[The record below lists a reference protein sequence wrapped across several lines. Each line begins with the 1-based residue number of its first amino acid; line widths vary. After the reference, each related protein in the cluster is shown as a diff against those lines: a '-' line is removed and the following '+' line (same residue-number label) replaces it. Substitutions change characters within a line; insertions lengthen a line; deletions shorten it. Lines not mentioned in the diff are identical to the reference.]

1 MEKTM
6 EKRKINPQKKMDQ
19 VIRAARKLFVE
30 KGYRGVAIPEI
41 VKESGVSVGAIY
53 LHFGNKEKL
62 AETVYEV
69 TLQRFMGMFYERLSG
84 KETIQGKLRA
94 FSELAF
100 EITEEDSEMMEYML
114 SVRKEI
120 RSDILLPLCS
130 SDAFKEVQT
139 IINDGIASGEIRPG
153 SNLVAAVSYTGVII
167 RAVEL
172 RLQGVLEQP
181 LQEISDELI
190 KNAWSGIVAE

>member
-1 MEKTM
+1 M
-6 EKRKINPQKKMDQ
+6 EKRKINPQEKIDQ
-19 VIRAARKLFVE
+19 VIRAARKLFVK

-69 TLQRFMGMFYERLSG
+69 TLRRFMGLFSERLSG
-84 KETIQGKLRA
+84 KESIQGKLRA

-120 RSDILLPLCS
+120 RSDLLLPLCS
-130 SDAFKEVQT
+130 SDAFKEVQM
-139 IINDGIASGEIRPG
+139 IINDGIASGEIKSG
-153 SNLVAAVSYTGVII
+153 SDLVAAVSYTGVII

-190 KNAWSGIVAE
+190 KNAWAGIVAE

>member
-1 MEKTM
+1 MQ
-6 EKRKINPQKKMDQ
+6 KRDINPQKKMDL
-19 VIRAARKLFVE
+19 VICAARKLFVE

-62 AETVYEV
+62 AESVYQK
-69 TLQRFMGMFYERLSG
+69 TLDQFMQMFSERLSD
-84 KETIQGKLRA
+84 KATVQDKLKA
-94 FSELAF
+94 FAELVF

-120 RSDILLPLCS
+120 RSNLLFPLCS
-130 SDAFKEVQT
+130 SDAFTEVQQ
-139 IINDGIASGEIRPG
+139 IINGGISSGEIKPG
-153 SNLVAAVSYTGVII
+153 SCLLAAISYTGVIL

-172 RLQGVLEQP
+172 RLQGVIQQP
-181 LQEISDELI
+181 LQDLATELI
-190 KNAWSGIVAE
+190 KNAWSSIAAG

>member
-1 MEKTM
+1 MR
-6 EKRKINPQKKMDQ
+6 KRNINPQKKMEQ

-62 AETVYEV
+62 AETVYQI
-69 TLQRFMGMFYERLSG
+69 TLQQFMALFSEHLSNKKSV
-84 KETIQGKLRA
+84 KEKLRA
-94 FSELAF
+94 FSELVF

-120 RSDILLPLCS
+120 RSNLLFPLCS
-130 SDAFKEVQT
+130 SDAFKEVQKV
-139 IINDGIASGEIRPG
+139 IGEGIVSGEIKTG
-153 SNLVAAVSYTGVII
+153 DCLVAAISYTGVIL
-167 RAVEL
+167 RAVDL

-181 LQEISDELI
+181 LQDIADELI
-190 KNAWSGIVAE
+190 KNAWSSIAAE